1 MVKSNKTIPTTP
13 KKAKVFE
20 QKFMRPDELAE
31 RWGLSLS
38 AVYQGKADVSL
49 LRKIY
54 FGKSLRFLR
63 QEVIQVEEQKLKM
76 AS

>member
-1 MVKSNKTIPTTP
+1 MKSNNSIPTTT
-13 KKAKVFE
+13 KKAKAFE
-20 QKFMRPDELAE
+20 HKFMRPDELAV

-63 QEVIQVEEQKLKM
+63 QEVIQIEEQKLEM